1 MHGDK
6 ALKGESEIRHSLEY
20 YAYPRA
26 KYATETAFAK
36 PDDCPDAS
44 ETIIVGI
51 DPGEVKTASATR
63 IGRVNDP

>member
-1 MHGDK
+1 M
-6 ALKGESEIRHSLEY
+6 
-20 YAYPRA
+20 
-26 KYATETAFAK
+26 TETAFTK

-51 DPGEVKTASATR
+51 DPGEVKTASATK